1 MSDQI
6 TPAAVALSDEK
17 LDAYAYLDLA
27 QLMSADAA
35 AVVSRM
41 RSLFVDEIHRLRA
54 GPSWVVETS
63 REWGA
68 RTPGGTVIRHRSLDS
83 AMETVAS
90 SRLDGEP
97 AQLVCREVGYGAWTE
112 AGL

>member
-6 TPAAVALSDEK
+6 TPAPAPLSDEK
-17 LDAYAYLDLA
+17 LDAYAYLDLT

-35 AVVSRM
+35 AVVGRM
-41 RSLFVDEIHRLRA
+41 RDQLVDEIHRLRA
-54 GPSWVVETS
+54 GPSWVVES
-63 REWGA
+63 GREWA
-68 RTPGGTVIRHRSLDS
+68 VRTPGGAVIRHRNLDS

-90 SRLDGEP
+90 SQKDGEP